1 MQSKLCQ
8 AEFDTYEFSRIISA
22 RKISRVI
29 WRERLTLLK
38 LGDDDCYQLINRQPS
53 ENKNS

>member
-8 AEFDTYEFSRIISA
+8 AEFDTYEFSHIISA
-22 RKISRVI
+22 TKISRVI